1 MPLYKSL
8 LIVERGETCI
18 PAKHFAKDML
28 GIWFDD
34 EEKIWHWKSPEDKI
48 IIVYPS
54 NNFEDEEIRPS
65 ETSGFNFS
73 RKDHI
78 GHIKLYCNGNHIK
91 VYNFKFSSSQQ
102 ATEAFKTLKKYC
114 ISTIRKLGLSEADID
129 QRGFYIHWDLPG
141 ATDFLNSISF
151 INTGTNLYKFY
162 GKEIPG
168 LTGVGGSWS
177 QLSTQV
183 VPSPNPTAN
192 LPFSAFTSQAKPQ
205 QTSMTF
211 GTQPTI
217 QTPQQTSMTF
227 GTQPTIQTPQNLQ
240 TIQPSQTQQTSLFQQ
255 PVQQPNP
262 FQGFGTATTP
272 VKKDSNIFGSSQLG
286 TSQLGSANTPSIFSN
301 FGTQKFE
308 SKKPNLFGST
318 QVSNPFGGDQQTSNQ
333 GFNFNVGTT
342 QQNPAWS
349 FPPK

>member
-114 ISTIRKLGLSEADID
+114 ISTIIKLGLSEADID

-162 GKEIPG
+162 GKEILG

-192 LPFSAFTSQAKPQ
+192 LPFSAFTSQAK
-205 QTSMTF
+205 
-211 GTQPTI
+211 
-217 QTPQQTSMTF
+217 PQQTSMTF

-286 TSQLGSANTPSIFSN
+286 TSQPGSANTPSIFSN